1 MVPVLDA
8 VPVKVVVV
16 VVSWK
21 VVVVLVSV
29 WKSDPAPSPPFIQ
42 PPSFHVLL
50 ELDVSVH
57 ELVLELV
64 LDPVHTVSHEFQT
77 VGANPVC
84 GSTFNVLTASC
95 IVESKLPSTLIIFA
109 SNLTVSTQVSDAG
122 VNSRDPCQKLIKKG
136 VTLSFLV
143 AKVCF
148 NHSTSA

>member
-1 MVPVLDA
+1 M
-8 VPVKVVVV
+8 V

-21 VVVVLVSV
+21 VVVVVEFAVHNCAL
-29 WKSDPAPSPPFIQ
+29 PSPPFIQ
-42 PPSFHVLL
+42 PPVVQLLL

-57 ELVLELV
+57 ELVLELE
-64 LDPVHTVSHEFQT
+64 LDPVHTVSHAFQT

-84 GSTFNVLTASC
+84 GSTLNCLTASC

-109 SNLTVSTQVSDAG
+109 SNLTVSTQVSDDG